1 MHTADGGTA
10 DTVTC
15 TADATIG
22 PDVDVAIAGI
32 FVVHTANIGITDTV
46 TCTAEATIGPDAEGA
61 IAGSFVV
68 HTASIGTTDTVACT
82 ADAIIGPDAVA
93 GVGVFG
99 VLAVRIA
106 CGVIVIWFKP
116 SRWLRLAQTSTQ

>member
-15 TADATIG
+15 TAD
-22 PDVDVAIAGI
+22 V
-32 FVVHTANIGITDTV
+32 
-46 TCTAEATIGPDAEGA
+46 TIGPDADVA

-68 HTASIGTTDTVACT
+68 HTANIGTTHTVTCT
-82 ADAIIGPDAVA
+82 ADAIIGTDSDA
-93 GVGVFG
+93 GVGVCG

-116 SRWLRLAQTSTQ
+116 SRRLRLAQTSTQ